1 VRTYDSLYIG
11 GAWVPPTVPAAPTQV
26 HSAADGTVVAT
37 VPAGS
42 PADVDAAV
50 DAARRAFDGW
60 AATTPAE
67 RAAFLTGIADA
78 LEARADELAEITAV
92 EVGMP
97 RKLSRRVQIGGPL
110 TVLRSYAAM
119 LPDYPFSREVNN
131 SLVVREAAGVVGA
144 ITPWNY
150 PLNQVIAK
158 VAPALAAGCTI
169 VLKPSDE
176 APSPVFAFAEA
187 CESAGLPAGVFNLVS
202 GGDEVGKA
210 LAAHPGLDVVSFTG
224 STAAGASVAQA
235 AGKNINRVA
244 LELGGKSA
252 NVILD
257 DADLEKAVTAGVNNA
272 MLNSGQTCAAWTR
285 MLVPAE
291 LHDQAV
297 AIAQKAMAKLT
308 LGHPLEDSTRLGP
321 LASADQQS
329 RVRSYIEVGVAE
341 GARLVAGG
349 ADVPSDLPAGGYY
362 VRPTVFA
369 DVKPSMRI
377 AKEEIFGPVL
387 SIMPYSDED
396 EAVAIANDTDYGLHG
411 AVWSGDSDRAMR
423 VARRLRT
430 GQVDVNGGAWN
441 PLAPFGGY
449 KKSGLGREYGEAGLE
464 EYLEIKSIQR

>member
-1 VRTYDSLYIG
+1 MRTYDKLYLD
-11 GAWVPPTVPAAPTQV
+11 GAWVSPTVAAPPTEVY
-26 HSAADGTVVAT
+26 SAADGSVIAT

-42 PADVDAAV
+42 PADIDNAV
-50 DAARRAFDGW
+50 AAARKAFDTW
-60 AATTPAE
+60 SVTTPAE
-67 RAAFLTGIADA
+67 RAALITAIADA
-78 LEARADELAEITAV
+78 LEARADELAEMTAL

-97 RKLSRRVQIGGPL
+97 RKLARRVQIGGPL
-110 TVLRSYAAM
+110 IALRSFAEILGSYE
-119 LPDYPFSREVNN
+119 FSREVNN
-131 SLVVREAAGVVGA
+131 SLVVREAAGVVAA

-158 VAPALAAGCTI
+158 VGPALAAGCTV

-176 APSPVFAFAEA
+176 APGPVFVFAEA
-187 CESAGLPAGVFNLVS
+187 CEAAGLPAGVFNLVS

-210 LAAHPGLDVVSFTG
+210 LAAHTGVDVVSFTG
-224 STAAGASVAQA
+224 STAAGAHVAQA
-235 AGKNINRVA
+235 AGRNINRVA

-257 DADLEKAVTAGVNNA
+257 DADLEKAVTSGVNNA

-285 MLVPAE
+285 MLVPAQ
-291 LHDQAV
+291 LHDEAV
-297 AIAQKAMAKLT
+297 AIAEKAIAKLT
-308 LGHPLEDSTRLGP
+308 LGHPLEDGTRLGP

-329 RVRSYIEVGVAE
+329 RVRSYIDIGIAE
-341 GARLVAGG
+341 GATLVAGG
-349 ADVPSDLPAGGYY
+349 SDVPADLPAGGYY

-377 AKEEIFGPVL
+377 AREEIFGPVL
-387 SIMPYSDED
+387 SILPYSDEE

-411 AVWSGDSDRAMR
+411 AVWSQDGERAMK

-449 KKSGLGREYGEAGLE
+449 KKSGLGREYGEAALE
-464 EYLEIKSIQR
+464 EYLETKSIQR

>member
-1 VRTYDSLYIG
+1 MRTYDHLYID
-11 GAWVPPTVPAAPTQV
+11 GAWVSPTVPASPTQV
-26 HSAADGTVVAT
+26 YSAADGSVVAT

-42 PADVDAAV
+42 PADVDVAV
-50 DAARRAFDGW
+50 DAARRAFDSW
-60 AATTPAE
+60 SQTTPAE
-67 RAAFLTGIADA
+67 RAALITALADA
-78 LEARADELAEITAV
+78 LEARADELAEMTAV

-97 RKLSRRVQIGGPL
+97 KKLARRVQIGGPL
-110 TVLRSYAAM
+110 ISLRAFADILGTYE
-119 LPDYPFSREVNN
+119 FSREVNN
-131 SLVVREAAGVVGA
+131 SLVVKEPAGVVGA

-150 PLNQVIAK
+150 PLNQVVAK
-158 VAPALAAGCTI
+158 VGPALAAGCTI

-176 APSPVFAFAEA
+176 APSPVFVFAECCA
-187 CESAGLPAGVFNLVS
+187 AAGIPAGVFNLVS
-202 GGDEVGKA
+202 GGDDVGKA
-210 LAAHPGLDVVSFTG
+210 LAAHTGVDVVSFTG
-224 STAAGASVAQA
+224 STAAGAHVAQA

-285 MLVPAE
+285 MLVPAQ
-291 LHDQAV
+291 LHDEAV
-297 AIAQKAMAKLT
+297 AIAEKAIAKLT
-308 LGHPLEDSTRLGP
+308 LGHPLEDTTRLGP
-321 LASADQQS
+321 LASAEQQS
-329 RVRSYIEVGVAE
+329 RVRNYIEIGVAE

-349 ADVPSDLPAGGYY
+349 SDVPEDLPAGGYY

-369 DVKPSMRI
+369 DVKPTMRI
-377 AKEEIFGPVL
+377 AREEIFGPVL
-387 SIMPYSDED
+387 SIMPYTDEE

-411 AVWSGDSDRAMR
+411 AVWSQDGERAMK

-449 KKSGLGREYGEAGLE
+449 KKSGLGREYGEAALD

>member
-1 VRTYDSLYIG
+1 MRTYDQLFID
-11 GAWVPPTVPAAPTQV
+11 GAWVSPTVPAQPTEV
-26 HSAADGTVVAT
+26 YSAADGSVTAT

-42 PADVDAAV
+42 PADIDKAV
-50 DAARRAFDGW
+50 DAARRAFESW
-60 AATTPAE
+60 SQTTPAD
-67 RAAFLTGIADA
+67 RAALISRLADFL
-78 LEARADELAEITAV
+78 EERADELAEMTSL

-97 RKLSRRVQIGGPL
+97 RKLARRVQIGGPIM
-110 TVLRSYAAM
+110 VLRSFVDM
-119 LPDYPFSREVNN
+119 LGTYEFSREVNN
-131 SLVVREAAGVVGA
+131 SLVVKEPAGVVGA

-150 PLNQVIAK
+150 PLNQVVAK
-158 VAPALAAGCTI
+158 VGPALAAGCTI

-176 APSPVFAFAEA
+176 APGPVFVFAEA
-187 CESAGLPAGVFNLVS
+187 CAAAGLPAGVFNLVS

-210 LAAHPGLDVVSFTG
+210 LAAHTGVDVVSFTG

-235 AGKNINRVA
+235 AGRNINRVA

-252 NVILD
+252 NVILA

-291 LHDQAV
+291 LHDEAV
-297 AIAQKAMAKLT
+297 AIAEKAIAKLT
-308 LGHPLEDSTRLGP
+308 LGHPLEDTTRLGP
-321 LASADQQS
+321 LASAEQQS
-329 RVRSYIEVGVAE
+329 RVRNYIEVGVAE

-349 ADVPSDLPAGGYY
+349 SDVPSELPEGGYY
-362 VRPTVFA
+362 VRPTIFA

-387 SIMPYSDED
+387 SIMPYSDEED
-396 EAVAIANDTDYGLHG
+396 AVAIANDTDYGLHG
-411 AVWSGDSDRAMR
+411 AVWSSDSERAMR

-449 KKSGLGREYGEAGLE
+449 KKSGLGREYGEAALD

>member
-1 VRTYDSLYIG
+1 MRTYENLYLD
-11 GAWVPPTVPAAPTQV
+11 GAWVAPTVAAPPTPV
-26 HSAADGTVVAT
+26 HSAADGSVVAT

-42 PADVDAAV
+42 PADIDAAV
-50 DAARRAFDGW
+50 SAARRAFESW
-60 AATTPAE
+60 SQTTPAE
-67 RAAFLTGIADA
+67 RAALLTAIADA

-97 RKLSRRVQIGGPL
+97 RKLARRVQIGGPL
-110 TVLRSYAAM
+110 TVLRSYAD
-119 LPDYPFSREVNN
+119 LLGTYEFTKEVNN
-131 SLVVREAAGVVGA
+131 SLVVKEPAGVVGA

-158 VAPALAAGCTI
+158 VGPALAAGCTI

-187 CESAGLPAGVFNLVS
+187 CQTAGLPAGVFNLVS

-210 LAAHPGLDVVSFTG
+210 LASHADVDVVSFTG
-224 STAAGASVAQA
+224 STAAGSSVAQA
-235 AGKNINRVA
+235 AGRHINRVA

-285 MLVPAE
+285 MLVPASR
-291 LHDQAV
+291 HDEAV
-297 AIAQKAMAKLT
+297 EIAQRALAKLT
-308 LGHPLEDSTRLGP
+308 LGHPLEETTRLGP
-321 LASADQQS
+321 LASAEQQT

-349 ADVPSDLPAGGYY
+349 PEVPADVPEGGYY
-362 VRPTVFA
+362 VQPTIFA

-377 AKEEIFGPVL
+377 AREEIFGPVL
-387 SIMPYSDED
+387 SIMPYSDEE

-411 AVWSGDSDRAMR
+411 AVWSADSERALR

-449 KKSGLGREYGEAGLE
+449 KKSGLGREYGEAGLD

>member
-1 VRTYDSLYIG
+1 MRSYENLFID
-11 GAWVPPTVPAAPTQV
+11 GAWVNPTVAAAPTEV
-26 HSAADGTVVAT
+26 YSAADGSVIAS

-42 PADVDAAV
+42 PADIDLAV
-50 DAARRAFDGW
+50 AAARRAFATW
-60 AATTPAE
+60 SQTTPAE
-67 RAAFLTGIADA
+67 RAALISAIADT
-78 LEARADELAEITAV
+78 LESCADELAEITAL

-97 RKLSRRVQIGGPL
+97 RKLARRVQIGGPL
-110 TVLRSYAAM
+110 MVLRSYAD
-119 LPDYPFSREVNN
+119 LLGTYEFSREVNN
-131 SLVVREAAGVVGA
+131 SLVVKEPAGVVGA

-158 VAPALAAGCTI
+158 VGPALAAGCTV

-176 APSPVFAFAEA
+176 APSPVFAFALA
-187 CESAGLPAGVFNLVS
+187 CEAAGLPGGVFNLVS
-202 GGDEVGKA
+202 GGDDVGKA
-210 LAAHPGLDVVSFTG
+210 LAAHPGVDVVSFTG
-224 STAAGASVAQA
+224 STAAGAHVAQA
-235 AGKNINRVA
+235 AGANINRVA

-285 MLVPAE
+285 MLVPAA
-291 LHDQAV
+291 LHDEAV
-297 AIAQKAMAKLT
+297 AIAEKAIGKLT
-308 LGHPLEDSTRLGP
+308 LGHPLEDTTRLGP

-329 RVRSYIEVGVAE
+329 RVRSYIEVGLAE

-349 ADVPSDLPAGGYY
+349 PDVPEDLPAGGYY

-377 AKEEIFGPVL
+377 AREEIFGPVL
-387 SIMPYSDED
+387 SIMPYSDEE
-396 EAVAIANDTDYGLHG
+396 EAVAIANDTEYGLHG
-411 AVWSGDSDRAMR
+411 AVWSGDPDRAMQ

-449 KKSGLGREYGEAGLE
+449 KKSGLGREYGEFGLDE
-464 EYLEIKSIQR
+464 FLEIKSIQR

>member
-1 VRTYDSLYIG
+1 VRTYDHLYID
-11 GAWVPPTVPAAPTQV
+11 GAWVSPTVPASPTQV
-26 HSAADGTVVAT
+26 YSAADGSVVAT

-42 PADVDAAV
+42 PADVDVAV
-50 DAARRAFDGW
+50 DAARRAFDSW
-60 AATTPAE
+60 SQTTPAE
-67 RAAFLTGIADA
+67 RAALITALADA
-78 LEARADELAEITAV
+78 LEARADELAEMTAV

-97 RKLSRRVQIGGPL
+97 KKLARRVQIGGPL
-110 TVLRSYAAM
+110 ISLRAFADILGTYE
-119 LPDYPFSREVNN
+119 FSREVNN
-131 SLVVREAAGVVGA
+131 SLVVKEPAGVVGA

-150 PLNQVIAK
+150 PLNQVVAK
-158 VAPALAAGCTI
+158 VGPALAAGCTI

-176 APSPVFAFAEA
+176 APSPVFVFAECCA
-187 CESAGLPAGVFNLVS
+187 AAGIPAGVFNLVS
-202 GGDEVGKA
+202 GGDDVGKA
-210 LAAHPGLDVVSFTG
+210 LAAHTGVDVVSFTG
-224 STAAGASVAQA
+224 STAAGAHVAQA

-285 MLVPAE
+285 MLVPAQ
-291 LHDQAV
+291 LHDEAV
-297 AIAQKAMAKLT
+297 AIAEKAIAKLT
-308 LGHPLEDSTRLGP
+308 LGHPLEDTTRLGP
-321 LASADQQS
+321 LASAEQQS
-329 RVRSYIEVGVAE
+329 RVRNYIEIGVAE

-349 ADVPSDLPAGGYY
+349 SDVPEDLPAGGYY

-369 DVKPSMRI
+369 DVKPTMRI
-377 AKEEIFGPVL
+377 AREEIFGPVL
-387 SIMPYSDED
+387 SIMPYTDEE

-411 AVWSGDSDRAMR
+411 AVWSQDGERAMK

-449 KKSGLGREYGEAGLE
+449 KKSGLGREYGEAALD